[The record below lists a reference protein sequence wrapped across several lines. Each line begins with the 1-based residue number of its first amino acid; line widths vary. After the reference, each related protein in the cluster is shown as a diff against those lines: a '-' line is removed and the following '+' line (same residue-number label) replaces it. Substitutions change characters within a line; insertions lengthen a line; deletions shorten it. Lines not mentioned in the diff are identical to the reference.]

1 MKRRVV
7 YLDMDGTIYNL
18 YGIDGWLRGL
28 RSEESGV
35 FSHDERLITEEDLFR
50 YFPPNRYEI
59 RVLSMTP
66 KGASKKYCAQVIA
79 EKDAWLDHYFP
90 SLTKR
95 IYRAYGNNKNLAHSE
110 DKILVDD
117 SEAIR
122 STFRGTAIAPPWL
135 EV

>member
-18 YGIDGWLRGL
+18 YGINGWLKGL
-28 RSEESGV
+28 RSEEAGV
-35 FSHDERLITEEDLFR
+35 FSHDERLITEEDQIR

-66 KGASKKYCAQVIA
+66 KGASKKYCSQVIA
-79 EKDAWLDHYFP
+79 EKNAWLDHYFP

-95 IYRAYGNNKNLAHSE
+95 IYRTYGNNKNLAHSE

-122 STFRGTAIAPPWL
+122 STFRGIAIAPPWL
-135 EV
+135 TI